1 MSQYL
6 TDPSIGA
13 LALLGGAVVFQ
24 VEPGSPFEWVA
35 SIRRGFPIQALDS
48 LAANIHATPTELAQ
62 LLGVSVRTVAQR
74 RRQGSLTLQ
83 QSERLFRLARV
94 LARAEEVFDDLG
106 NAYHWLK
113 SPIIVLRGATP
124 LSLLDSEV
132 GGEVVMDT
140 LGRIAYGI
148 PA

>member
-1 MSQYL
+1 MSPYL

-13 LALLGGAVVFQ
+13 LRLLGGATVIQ
-24 VEPGSPFEWVA
+24 VEPGNPLEWVS
-35 SIRRGFPIQALDS
+35 SIRQGFPIQTLDS
-48 LAANIHATPTELAQ
+48 LAANIQATPAELAP

-74 RRQGSLTLQ
+74 RRQGSLTPQ
-83 QSERLFRLARV
+83 QSERLLRLARV

>member
-6 TDPSIGA
+6 KDPTARA
-13 LALLGGAVVFQ
+13 LSLLGGSVALQ
-24 VEPGSPFEWVA
+24 MKPNGPLDWVA
-35 SIRRGFPIQALDS
+35 MTREGFRVQALDS
-48 LAANIHATPTELAQ
+48 LGSNIQATTAELAQ
-62 LLGVSVRTVAQR
+62 LLGVSTRMLAQR
-74 RRQGSLTLQ
+74 RRRGTLTQ
-83 QSERLFRLARV
+83 HESERLFRVARV
-94 LARAEEVFDDLG
+94 LAHAEEVFDDLA